1 MLVKNAKIIMGT
13 EEVLVDILIENG
25 RFVKFGKDF
34 VENSQEEVLDANF
47 HYVLPGIIDAHTHMR
62 TPGFTQKEDNISG
75 SKAAIRGGV
84 TTFFDMPNTNPA
96 TVTLEALEEKRNI
109 YKGNSY
115 SDYAFYFGGTRFDNH
130 EEVEKAIDETVATKV
145 FLNVSTGDML
155 VEEDAILEN
164 IFRASKRVAV
174 HAEEE
179 MVSKAIQLA
188 RKTKK
193 PLYLCHISLEKEL
206 EYIRE
211 SKEMGVEVY
220 GEVTPHHL
228 FLSEEDRESTEEN
241 KLFLRTKPEL
251 KTKQDNEALWKALK
265 YGILDT
271 VGTDHAPH
279 LLEEKKAKLTF
290 GMPSVEHSLEMMWKG
305 VQEGKLS
312 IPRLQEVMSENPAK
326 IFGLK
331 KKGKIAVGYDADFV
345 IIDDGDHSEIR
356 QEEIISKAAWS
367 PYVGQKRGCKVLTTV
382 LRGNIIYHEGKFGKK
397 IGKESLKHE

>member
-13 EEVLVDILIENG
+13 EEVMVDILIQDG
-25 RFVKFGKDF
+25 KFVKVGRNLAEDLK
-34 VENSQEEVLDANF
+34 EEILDAKG
-47 HYVLPGIIDAHTHMR
+47 HYVLPGMIDAHTHMR
-62 TPGFTQKEDNISG
+62 TPGFTHKEDISSG

-84 TTFFDMPNTNPA
+84 TSFFDMPNTDPA
-96 TVTLEALEEKRNI
+96 TVSMEALEEKRNM
-109 YKGNSY
+109 YQGNSY
-115 SDYAFYFGGTRFDNH
+115 ADYAFYFGGTRFDNH
-130 EEVEKAIDETVATKV
+130 EEVQKAAEETVATKI
-145 FLNVSTGDML
+145 FFNVSTGDML
-155 VEEDAILEN
+155 VEDDKILEN
-164 IFRASKRVAV
+164 IFHASKRVAV
-174 HAEEE
+174 HAERE
-179 MVSKAIQLA
+179 MVEKAIQLA

-211 SKEMGVEVY
+211 AKEIGIEVY

-228 FLSEEDRESTEEN
+228 FLNEEDREQTEET

-251 KTKQDNEALWKALK
+251 KTKKDNEALWKALQ

-271 VGTDHAPH
+271 IGTDHAPH

-305 VQEGKLS
+305 VEEGKITL
-312 IPRLQEVMSENPAK
+312 PRLQEVMCENPAN

-331 KKGKIAVGYDADFV
+331 TKGKIAVGYDADFV
-345 IIDDGDHSEIR
+345 IVDEKDHSEIQ

-382 LRGNIIYHEGKFGKK
+382 LRGEIMYHEGIFGKK
-397 IGKESLKHE
+397 RGREILKHE

>member
-13 EEVLVDILIENG
+13 EEVMVDILIQDG
-25 RFVKFGKDF
+25 KFVKVGRNLAEDLK
-34 VENSQEEVLDANF
+34 EEILDAKG
-47 HYVLPGIIDAHTHMR
+47 HYVLPGMIDAHTHMR
-62 TPGFTQKEDNISG
+62 TPGFTHKEDISSG

-84 TTFFDMPNTNPA
+84 TSFFDMPNTDPA
-96 TVTLEALEEKRNI
+96 TVSMEALEEKRNM
-109 YKGNSY
+109 YQGNSY
-115 SDYAFYFGGTRFDNH
+115 ADYAFYFGGTRFDNH
-130 EEVEKAIDETVATKV
+130 EEVQKAAEETVATKI
-145 FLNVSTGDML
+145 FFNVSTGDML
-155 VEEDAILEN
+155 VEDDRILEN
-164 IFRASKRVAV
+164 IFHASKRVAV
-174 HAEEE
+174 HAERE
-179 MVSKAIQLA
+179 MVEKAIQLA
-188 RKTKK
+188 RKIKK

-211 SKEMGVEVY
+211 AKEIGIEVY

-228 FLSEEDRESTEEN
+228 FLNEEDREQTEET

-251 KTKQDNEALWKALK
+251 KTKKDNEALWKALQ

-271 VGTDHAPH
+271 IGTDHAPH

-305 VQEGKLS
+305 VEEGKITL
-312 IPRLQEVMSENPAK
+312 PRLQEVMCENPAN

-331 KKGKIAVGYDADFV
+331 TKGKIAVGYDADFV
-345 IIDDGDHSEIR
+345 IVDEKDHSEIQ

-382 LRGNIIYHEGKFGKK
+382 LRGEIMYHEGIFGKK
-397 IGKESLKHE
+397 RGREILKHE

>member
-13 EEVLVDILIENG
+13 EEVMVDILIQDG
-25 RFVKFGKDF
+25 KFVKVGRNLAEDSK
-34 VENSQEEVLDANF
+34 EEILDAKG
-47 HYVLPGIIDAHTHMR
+47 HYVLPGMIDAHTHMR
-62 TPGFTQKEDNISG
+62 TPGFTHKEDISSG

-84 TTFFDMPNTNPA
+84 TSFFDMPNTNPA
-96 TVTLEALEEKRNI
+96 TVSMEALEEKRNM
-109 YKGNSY
+109 YQGNSY
-115 SDYAFYFGGTRFDNH
+115 ADYAFYFGGTRFDNH
-130 EEVEKAIDETVATKV
+130 EEVQKAAEETVATKI
-145 FLNVSTGDML
+145 FFNVSTGDML
-155 VEEDAILEN
+155 VEDDRILEN
-164 IFRASKRVAV
+164 IFHASKRVAV
-174 HAEEE
+174 HAERE
-179 MVSKAIQLA
+179 MVEKAIQLA

-211 SKEMGVEVY
+211 AKEIGIEVY

-228 FLSEEDRESTEEN
+228 FLNEEDREQTEET

-251 KTKQDNEALWKALK
+251 KTKKDNEALWKALQ

-271 VGTDHAPH
+271 IGTDHAPH

-305 VQEGKLS
+305 VEEGKMTL
-312 IPRLQEVMSENPAK
+312 PRLQEVMCENPAN

-331 KKGKIAVGYDADFV
+331 TKGKIAVGYDADFV
-345 IIDDGDHSEIR
+345 IVDETDHSEIQ

-382 LRGNIIYHEGKFGKK
+382 LRGEIMYHEGIFGKK
-397 IGKESLKHE
+397 RGREILKHE

>member
-34 VENSQEEVLDANF
+34 VENSQKEVLDANF

-62 TPGFTQKEDNISG
+62 TPGFTQKEDSVSG

-193 PLYLCHISLEKEL
+193 PLYLCHISLIGIYPRVKGNG
-206 EYIRE
+206 RR
-211 SKEMGVEVY
+211 S
-220 GEVTPHHL
+220 
-228 FLSEEDRESTEEN
+228 
-241 KLFLRTKPEL
+241 
-251 KTKQDNEALWKALK
+251 LW
-265 YGILDT
+265 GSNT
-271 VGTDHAPH
+271 TS
-279 LLEEKKAKLTF
+279 F
-290 GMPSVEHSLEMMWKG
+290 
-305 VQEGKLS
+305 
-312 IPRLQEVMSENPAK
+312 
-326 IFGLK
+326 IF
-331 KKGKIAVGYDADFV
+331 
-345 IIDDGDHSEIR
+345 
-356 QEEIISKAAWS
+356 
-367 PYVGQKRGCKVLTTV
+367 KR
-382 LRGNIIYHEGKFGKK
+382 RG
-397 IGKESLKHE
+397 